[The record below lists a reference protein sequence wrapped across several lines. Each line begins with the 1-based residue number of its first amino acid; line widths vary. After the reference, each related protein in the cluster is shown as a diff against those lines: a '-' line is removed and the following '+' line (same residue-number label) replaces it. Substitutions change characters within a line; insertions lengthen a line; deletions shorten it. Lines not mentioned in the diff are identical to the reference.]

1 MNIFCAGDIVKFMTP
16 GENQQ
21 SLQFKALVVSDAKFN
36 ALGMPLVAPIV
47 EGPVGRF
54 EGVSVQL
61 RESGQKG
68 HVLLNLVQSLD
79 LCERVARVIDRASSD
94 VMEETKAKLRAINGL

>member
-1 MNIFCAGDIVKFMTP
+1 MNIFCAGDIVRFMTQ

-21 SLQFKALVVSDAKFN
+21 SLQFKALVLSDAKFN

-61 RESGQKG
+61 RECAQKG
-68 HVLLNLVQSLD
+68 HILMNLVRSLD
-79 LCERVARVIDRASSD
+79 LCERFALVVDRASPD
-94 VMEETKAKLRAINGL
+94 VMEEAKAKLRAINGL

>member
-1 MNIFCAGDIVKFMTP
+1 MNLFYAGDIVRFMT
-16 GENQQ
+16 Q
-21 SLQFKALVVSDAKFN
+21 SGTEQAVHFKALVLSDAKFN
-36 ALGMPLVAPIV
+36 KLGMPLVAPIV
-47 EGPVGRF
+47 EGPVERF

-61 RESGQKG
+61 RDCGQKG
-68 HVLLNLVQSLD
+68 HVLLNLVRSLD